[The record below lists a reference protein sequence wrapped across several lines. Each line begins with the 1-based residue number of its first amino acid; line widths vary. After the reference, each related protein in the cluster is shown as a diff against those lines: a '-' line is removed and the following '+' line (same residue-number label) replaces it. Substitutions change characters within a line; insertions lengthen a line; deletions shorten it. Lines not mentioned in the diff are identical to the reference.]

1 MVVDDVVIGVD
12 TAVVVVDDVAVGV
25 DFLVVD
31 VEDFV
36 VVVDSFASIVIKV
49 IDALVCSRY

>member
-49 IDALVCSRY
+49 IDALVCM